1 VKLRILVPKELEIQ
15 KVSGLGEPAL
25 RELEKEDKVQLVRYG
40 FVKIR
45 KKALTKEDFTEAI
58 FMHE

>member
-1 VKLRILVPKELEIQ
+1 MRVG
-15 KVSGLGEPAL
+15 GLGEPAL
-25 RELEKEDKVQLVRYG
+25 TELRQGDKVQLVRYG

-45 KKALTKEDFTEAI
+45 KQALSKEDVIEAV